1 MMQKN
6 FIDIVKEFTN
16 KSLDGF
22 KKLDKNKKYAIGIGV
37 IAILLAIIFSFIY
50 STKTKY
56 GILFSGLDTYDAANI
71 TKTLEDKGIE
81 NKIEGNTIYVLKE
94 QVDRLRLELS
104 STITN
109 GSKGF
114 ELMDES
120 SSFSMTDEEFQIKK
134 LRMLQGELEKT
145 IKTFPQVDDAR
156 VHITQGKESVFN
168 NENKDGK
175 AAVYIVL
182 KAGGELEQS
191 QIKSIISLISASSTN
206 IPKQNIEVID
216 QNMNL
221 LSEGIYDESGNLTKD
236 VGLSASRDAERELS
250 EDLQKTL
257 VSMLEPI
264 FGKDKVK
271 ATVNTNLNFD
281 TVEKSEIK
289 IDPDKVIKSEI
300 RSENSISDN
309 SDTGSPVDNNMTNTG
324 EGEDTNNTSTEEQ
337 IEYEVGRTETKTIT
351 TSGEIKRITASV
363 AIDGELT
370 EDVLANVEKMVSS
383 AIGMDTNRGDQLS
396 VVAMK
401 FNGQTTDIFTDEK
414 VTMPDITD
422 IAYIAGGLAVLILII
437 IISLMIY
444 RSRKSNDEEE
454 IDNVFESIKSKDIIN
469 EISQLR
475 EEPRKELSLEDE
487 IKLIVSKDP
496 DEVTK
501 LIKTWI
507 ND

>member
-1 MMQKN
+1 MQKN
-6 FIDIVKEFTN
+6 FIEGIKEFIN
-16 KSLDGF
+16 KSVDGF

-37 IAILLAIIFSFIY
+37 VAIVLAIIFSFNY
-50 STKTKY
+50 SVKNKY

-71 TKTLEDKGIE
+71 SKALEDKGVE
-81 NKIEGNTIYVLKE
+81 TKIEGNTIYVPKE

-114 ELMDES
+114 ELMDEGS
-120 SSFSMTDEEFQIKK
+120 SLSMTDEEFQIKK

-145 IKTFPQVDDAR
+145 IKTFPQVEDAR
-156 VHITQGKESVFN
+156 VHITQGKESVFT
-168 NENKDGK
+168 NENKEGK
-175 AAVYIVL
+175 AAVYVAL
-182 KAGGELEQS
+182 KAGGELDES
-191 QIKSIISLISASSTN
+191 QIKSIMSLVSASSTN
-206 IPKQNIEVID
+206 VPKQNIEVID

-221 LSEGIYDESGNLTKD
+221 LSEDIYDENGNPIKN
-236 VGLSASRDAERELS
+236 VGLASSRSAERELS
-250 EDLQKTL
+250 EELQKSV

-271 ATVNTNLNFD
+271 ATVNANLNFD

-289 IDPDKVIKSEI
+289 IDPDKVIKSEL
-300 RSENSISDN
+300 RTENSILDS
-309 SDTGSPVDNNMTNTG
+309 SATGSPVDNNMTNTG
-324 EGEDTNNTSTEEQ
+324 EGENSNSTSKEEQ
-337 IEYEVGRTETKTIT
+337 IDYEVGRTETKTIT
-351 TSGEIKRITASV
+351 TTGEVKRITASV
-363 AIDGELT
+363 AIDGDIT
-370 EDVLANVEKMVSS
+370 EETLANVEKMVSS

-401 FNGQTTDIFTDEK
+401 FNGQVTDVFADDEAM
-414 VTMPDITD
+414 MPDITN
-422 IAYIAGGLAVLILII
+422 IAYIAGGLALLILII
-437 IISLMIY
+437 IISVLIY
-444 RSRKSNDEEE
+444 RGRKGKEEDE
-454 IDNVFESIKSKDIIN
+454 IDEVFESINNKDIIN

-475 EEPRKELSLEDE
+475 EQPKEEITLEDE

-496 DEVTK
+496 EEVTK

>member
-1 MMQKN
+1 MQKN
-6 FIDIVKEFTN
+6 FIESIKEFIN
-16 KSLDGF
+16 KSVDGF

-37 IAILLAIIFSFIY
+37 VAIVLAIIFSFSY
-50 STKTKY
+50 SVKNKY

-71 TKTLEDKGIE
+71 SKALEDKGVE
-81 NKIEGNTIYVLKE
+81 TKIEGNTIYVPKE

-114 ELMDES
+114 ELMDEGS
-120 SSFSMTDEEFQIKK
+120 SLSMTDEEFQIKK

-145 IKTFPQVDDAR
+145 IKTFPQVEDAR
-156 VHITQGKESVFN
+156 VHITQGKESVFT
-168 NENKDGK
+168 NENKEGK
-175 AAVYIVL
+175 AAVYVAL
-182 KAGGELEQS
+182 KAGGELDES
-191 QIKSIISLISASSTN
+191 QIKSIMSLVSASSTN
-206 IPKQNIEVID
+206 VPKQNIEVID

-221 LSEGIYDESGNLTKD
+221 LSEDIYDENGNPIKNI
-236 VGLSASRDAERELS
+236 GLASSRSAERELN
-250 EDLQKTL
+250 EELQKSV

-264 FGKDKVK
+264 FGKNKVK
-271 ATVNTNLNFD
+271 ATVNANLNFD

-289 IDPDKVIKSEI
+289 IDPDKVIKSEL
-300 RSENSISDN
+300 RTENSILDS
-309 SDTGSPVDNNMTNTG
+309 SATGSPVDNNMTNTG
-324 EGEDTNNTSTEEQ
+324 EGENSNSTSREEQ

-351 TSGEIKRITASV
+351 TTGEVKRITASV
-363 AIDGELT
+363 AIDGDIT
-370 EDVLANVEKMVSS
+370 EETLANVEKMVSS

-401 FNGQTTDIFTDEK
+401 FNGQVTDVFADDEAM
-414 VTMPDITD
+414 MPDITE
-422 IAYIAGGLAVLILII
+422 IAYIAGGLALLILII
-437 IISLMIY
+437 IISVLIY
-444 RSRKSNDEEE
+444 RGKKGKEEDE
-454 IDNVFESIKSKDIIN
+454 IDEAFESINNKDIIN

-475 EEPRKELSLEDE
+475 EDTKKEISIEDE

-496 DEVTK
+496 EEVTK

>member
-1 MMQKN
+1 MQKN
-6 FIDIVKEFTN
+6 FIESIKEFIN
-16 KSLDGF
+16 KSVDGF

-37 IAILLAIIFSFIY
+37 VAIVLAIIFSFSY
-50 STKTKY
+50 SVKNKY

-71 TKTLEDKGIE
+71 SKALEDKGVE
-81 NKIEGNTIYVLKE
+81 TKIEGNTIYVPKE

-114 ELMDES
+114 ELMDEGS
-120 SSFSMTDEEFQIKK
+120 SLSMTDEEFQIKK

-145 IKTFPQVDDAR
+145 IKTFPQVEDAR
-156 VHITQGKESVFN
+156 VHITQGKESVFT
-168 NENKDGK
+168 NENKEGK
-175 AAVYIVL
+175 AAVYVAL
-182 KAGGELEQS
+182 KAGGELDES
-191 QIKSIISLISASSTN
+191 QIKSIMSLVSASSTN
-206 IPKQNIEVID
+206 VPKQNIEVID

-221 LSEGIYDESGNLTKD
+221 LSEDIYDENGNPIKNI
-236 VGLSASRDAERELS
+236 GLASSRSAERELN
-250 EDLQKTL
+250 EELQKSVVL
-257 VSMLEPI
+257 MLEPI

-271 ATVNTNLNFD
+271 ATVNANLNFD

-289 IDPDKVIKSEI
+289 IDPDKVIKSEL
-300 RSENSISDN
+300 RTENSILDS
-309 SDTGSPVDNNMTNTG
+309 SVTGSPVDNNMSNTG
-324 EGEDTNNTSTEEQ
+324 EGENSNSTSREEQ

-351 TSGEIKRITASV
+351 TTGEVKRITASV
-363 AIDGELT
+363 AIDGDIT
-370 EDVLANVEKMVSS
+370 EETLANVEKMVSS

-401 FNGQTTDIFTDEK
+401 FNGQVTDVFADDEAM
-414 VTMPDITD
+414 MPDITE
-422 IAYIAGGLAVLILII
+422 IAYIAGGLALLILII
-437 IISLMIY
+437 IISVLIY
-444 RSRKSNDEEE
+444 RGKKGKEEDE
-454 IDNVFESIKSKDIIN
+454 IDEAFESINNKDIIN

-475 EEPRKELSLEDE
+475 EDTKKEISIEDE

-496 DEVTK
+496 EEVTK